1 MIFFSSIKH
10 ICIYFTLMLF
20 VGGPGPALHLN
31 MGIPGP
37 LNRIVLFYNVYTTL
51 QFTISYYFILLYNTL
66 LRTVRIQIHYYS
78 PGCSYCSCSFY
89 YLAYYIKSWVFWE
102 VSRKK
107 KNARTAKSRLESVSH
122 CIQVCGGLQEI
133 LFFFTFN

>member
-1 MIFFSSIKH
+1 M
-10 ICIYFTLMLF
+10 YF

-51 QFTISYYFILLYNTL
+51 QITISYYFILLYNTL

-78 PGCSYCSCSFY
+78 PGCSYCSCSF
-89 YLAYYIKSWVFWE
+89 
-102 VSRKK
+102 
-107 KNARTAKSRLESVSH
+107 
-122 CIQVCGGLQEI
+122 
-133 LFFFTFN
+133 